1 MVGMCPGFSF
11 SPSRSVSLLNSWL
24 SKTRGDW
31 DGPLVVHSFQFK
43 CWSWTLS
50 FLYWYISSWFLTLCY
65 RV

>member
-43 CWSWTLS
+43 C
-50 FLYWYISSWFLTLCY
+50 
-65 RV
+65 